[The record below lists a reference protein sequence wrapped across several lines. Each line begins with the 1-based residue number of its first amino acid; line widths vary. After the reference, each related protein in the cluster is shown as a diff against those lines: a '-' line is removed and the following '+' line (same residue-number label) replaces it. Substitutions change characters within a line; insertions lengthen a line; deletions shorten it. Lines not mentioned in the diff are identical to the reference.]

1 MSESAIQK
9 LRQGKMVTINNLG
22 TICRLLYLQP
32 GDVIGM
38 LWDENDAFIPHVP
51 IKPKVYIL
59 DRDLIETLE

>member
-1 MSESAIQK
+1 
-9 LRQGKMVTINNLG
+9 MVTFSNLE

-38 LWDENDAFIPHVP
+38 LWEENDAFIPNEP
-51 IKPKVYIL
+51 IKSKVYIL